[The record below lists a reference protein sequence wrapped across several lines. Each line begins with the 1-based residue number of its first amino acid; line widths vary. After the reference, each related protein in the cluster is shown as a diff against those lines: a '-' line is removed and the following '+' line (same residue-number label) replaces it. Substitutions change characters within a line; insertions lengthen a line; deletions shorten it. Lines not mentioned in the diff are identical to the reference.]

1 MISGAFP
8 ETYPESW
15 ITYPQRAGVIV
26 RARAWAVF
34 TLLSRI
40 YDSLWGPMSLRERF
54 RPAYAPAADPKAE
67 TRAAQALSARRG
79 KAPIAPPP
87 KAGKSVTAVLK
98 PFLKDEGMGINE
110 LKRRWAEVAG
120 DSFAR
125 AAPDKLVGGV
135 LTLKVPGALA
145 PFLQQQAPLLIE
157 RLKVAGAKVKSVKIE
172 QRTAAPA
179 KPKGNVRPLRTPLSA
194 VEEAALARTLDPVGD
209 PGLKSALMRLGRAVK
224 QG

>member
-15 ITYPQRAGVIV
+15 ITYPQRVGVIG
-26 RARAWAVF
+26 RALAWAVF

-54 RPAYAPAADPKAE
+54 RSAYAPAADPKAE
-67 TRAAQALSARRG
+67 TRAAQELAARRG
-79 KAPIAPPP
+79 KGAIAPPP

-98 PFLKDEGMGINE
+98 PFLKNEGMGINE
-110 LKRRWAEVAG
+110 LKRRWTEVAG
-120 DSFAR
+120 ESFSR
-125 AAPDKLVGGV
+125 AVPEKLTAGV

-172 QRTAAPA
+172 QRTAQA
-179 KPKGNVRPLRTPLSA
+179 KPKSNIRPLRTPLSA

-209 PGLKSALMRLGRAVK
+209 PGLKLALMRLGRAVK